1 MAEKKENKLTTTKTR
16 TKDYIGKGKINPISK
31 ENIKDTSTVESTVIN
46 EVNTEEEVKA
56 IKGKKITYRPR
67 MKIDGVDDPYKET
80 KAKIVELVAADTYTK
95 EEICNMAGI
104 SNYILDKWMKEDI
117 EFFKALKNAEIIA
130 RQNFNVIAKNSLRR
144 LIEGFEATDVTVA
157 EKFNKQ
163 GEIVTVTSKVTK
175 VYKPD
180 TAAVIFTLTNVDP
193 DNWKNRRDVSGEITT
208 NQVIDFNDLEDY
220 MKDLSDEDL
229 EDLKRI
235 ALNIQK
241 LKE

>member
-1 MAEKKENKLTTTKTR
+1 
-16 TKDYIGKGKINPISK
+16 
-31 ENIKDTSTVESTVIN
+31 
-46 EVNTEEEVKA
+46 
-56 IKGKKITYRPR
+56 
-67 MKIDGVDDPYKET
+67 
-80 KAKIVELVAADTYTK
+80 
-95 EEICNMAGI
+95 MAGI
-104 SNYILDKWMKEDI
+104 TNYFFDKWMKEDV
-117 EFFKALKNAEIIA
+117 EFFKAIKNAEFIA

-163 GEIVTVTSKVTK
+163 GEVITVTSKVTK

>member
-1 MAEKKENKLTTTKTR
+1 
-16 TKDYIGKGKINPISK
+16 
-31 ENIKDTSTVESTVIN
+31 
-46 EVNTEEEVKA
+46 
-56 IKGKKITYRPR
+56 
-67 MKIDGVDDPYKET
+67 
-80 KAKIVELVAADTYTK
+80 
-95 EEICNMAGI
+95 
-104 SNYILDKWMKEDI
+104 
-117 EFFKALKNAEIIA
+117 
-130 RQNFNVIAKNSLRR
+130 
-144 LIEGFEATDVTVA
+144 VA

-208 NQVIDFNDLEDY
+208 NQAIDFNDLEDY